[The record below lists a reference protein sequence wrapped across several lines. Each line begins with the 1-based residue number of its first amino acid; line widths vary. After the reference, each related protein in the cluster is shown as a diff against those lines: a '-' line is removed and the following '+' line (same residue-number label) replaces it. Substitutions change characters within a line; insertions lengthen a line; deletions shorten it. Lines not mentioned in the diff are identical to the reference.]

1 MPPKLCAD
9 GCQIIVL
16 DNPRAD
22 KMSAIAP
29 TKSLFSPRLLLR
41 AFFLPSSSLLRFPF
55 KSLRHSFSHSSS
67 PLVPSHYLTNNKKVN
82 FHSFVTQFNFFASNI
97 TSRLVIRATTCN
109 YYGFLNGGHSKTTI
123 CFLLFYIVQRHHF
136 PINGICKIE

>member
-29 TKSLFSPRLLLR
+29 TKSLFFPRLLLR
-41 AFFLPSSSLLRFPF
+41 AFFLPSSIPLQKTIYPLL
-55 KSLRHSFSHSSS
+55 SHSS
-67 PLVPSHYLTNNKKVN
+67 
-82 FHSFVTQFNFFASNI
+82 
-97 TSRLVIRATTCN
+97 
-109 YYGFLNGGHSKTTI
+109 
-123 CFLLFYIVQRHHF
+123 
-136 PINGICKIE
+136 